1 MKLSDYIYTLYIDE
15 PVTSDE
21 LKYSEQQ
28 LKIAALNHSLVL
40 RRYRL
45 HGMIENPDQELLVGE
60 DTDER
65 IKKAQERKRISTERN
80 AKEQEN
86 QNELIR
92 NIRKQLRRKRELE
105 RERNRNK

>member
-1 MKLSDYIYTLYIDE
+1 MRLSDYISALFSDNPI
-15 PVTSDE
+15 TSDE
-21 LKYSEQQ
+21 FKCSEQQ
-28 LKIAALNHSLVL
+28 LKIAALNHALVL

-105 RERNRNK
+105 RDRSK